1 MSKLKKVIELPL
13 LDLKVKEGTIVA
25 VYKQVGD
32 HVDQD
37 EVLYDVESSKAVHE
51 VESPVAGTVT
61 ECLIKEG
68 DVVSAGDRL
77 MEIEVEADE

>member
-25 VYKQVGD
+25 VYKQVSD

-37 EVLYDVESSKAVHE
+37 EVPYDVESS
-51 VESPVAGTVT
+51 
-61 ECLIKEG
+61 
-68 DVVSAGDRL
+68 
-77 MEIEVEADE
+77 

>member
-1 MSKLKKVIELPL
+1 MKKSIELPL

-32 HVDQD
+32 KVAQD

-51 VESPVAGTVT
+51 VESPVTGIVT
-61 ECLIKEG
+61 ECMIQEG

-77 MEIEVEADE
+77 MEIEVSDHE